1 MSELRSRF
9 QKQVPNFLTFT
20 SALKWIKDVTWL
32 SKESAY
38 MSKYRSWKPILVYV
52 LEENPSGCDLKLTKY
67 ISESLRRSAGGG
79 TEIDTQSL
87 SLISFLNQAID
98 DMKHTERGVKMT
110 GLPGRFGF
118 TLLISQISKQSTVLL
133 YICKEQQFFFFPW
146 VLHLASAPHFSNYC
160 LQKIKTKQKPNCD
173 PKHYVLLSMF
183 RKKWVLLA
191 AIREHCEFQT
201 GKQIS
206 DGFQLPDWVVKCSLP
221 VNMWF

>member
-1 MSELRSRF
+1 
-9 QKQVPNFLTFT
+9 
-20 SALKWIKDVTWL
+20 
-32 SKESAY
+32 

-133 YICKEQQFFFFPW
+133 YISKEQQFFFF
-146 VLHLASAPHFSNYC
+146 S
-160 LQKIKTKQKPNCD
+160 
-173 PKHYVLLSMF
+173 LSSPSCF
-183 RKKWVLLA
+183 
-191 AIREHCEFQT
+191 CTSF
-201 GKQIS
+201 
-206 DGFQLPDWVVKCSLP
+206 F
-221 VNMWF
+221 